1 MFLSANR
8 YPLRRNMR
16 WPSAMTP
23 ALAAAEVTV
32 SIGAKTLL
40 DGVSLSLA
48 AGETAALVGPNG
60 AGKSTLLRVLSGDLV
75 PRTGVVSLK
84 GRAVASYGPR
94 ALAGHRAVLSQSIG
108 VTFPFTVAE
117 IVRMGA
123 GDRRGQQVDDLV
135 DAALAEVD
143 LSDFHER
150 VITTLSGGEQQRA
163 HLARVLVQLACGEAA
178 NGPGLLLLDEPT
190 AALDLRHQL
199 DVIAATRARAAHG
212 TTVIAILHDLNLAVL
227 LARRIVVLDHG
238 RIDADGPPD
247 ATITDAVLERVFGVA
262 QAVGSV
268 PASGMPFILPH
279 AARKAVEN

>member
-1 MFLSANR
+1 
-8 YPLRRNMR
+8 
-16 WPSAMTP
+16 MTP
-23 ALAAAEVTV
+23 ALAAADITV
-32 SIGAKTLL
+32 SVGGKTLL

-48 AGETAALVGPNG
+48 AGEIAALVGPNG

-75 PRTGVVSLK
+75 PRAGVVSLN
-84 GRAVASYGPR
+84 GRALASYAPR
-94 ALAGHRAVLSQSIG
+94 ALAGHRAVLSQNIS
-108 VTFPFTVAE
+108 VSFPFTVAE

-123 GDRRGQQVDDLV
+123 GDRRGRKVDDLV
-135 DAALAEVD
+135 DAVLAEVD
-143 LSDFHER
+143 LSDFHAR

-178 NGPGLLLLDEPT
+178 KGPGILLLDEPT

-199 DVIAATRARAAHG
+199 GVIAAARTRAAAG
-212 TTVIAILHDLNLAVL
+212 TTIVAILHDLNLAVL

-279 AARKAVEN
+279 AARKAVES